1 MPGMRGGSGGQRTVM
16 EDKRA
21 VYAALYAR
29 LHDELLG
36 WCKRRVRDGCAYV
49 SADDLSQAT
58 WARVWQHLDRYTE
71 THDGNGTAEGRI
83 KTWVYTVARRI
94 HIDLM
99 RHERVVVWTSLDR
112 TVGTGWHP
120 VVDDIAIA
128 VQDRFEAVNASATL
142 TAGLAAEHLDLLR
155 LAGSDMT
162 RGEIATLLR
171 LSPDQVKARLSVARG
186 RAFAALGI
194 PRTTIRRRR
203 RHRYTARYGGVT
215 TAGDP
220 PDAALGQPHI
230 HPVT

>member
-1 MPGMRGGSGGQRTVM
+1 MRRGAGGERTVND
-16 EDKRA
+16 DKRA
-21 VYAALYAR
+21 VYAALYDR
-29 LHDELLG
+29 LADELLG
-36 WCKRRVRDGCAYV
+36 WCKRRVRGGGAYV
-49 SADDLSQAT
+49 SAEDLSQAT
-58 WARVWQHLDRYTE
+58 WARVWHALDRYTE

-94 HIDLM
+94 YIDLM
-99 RHERVVVWTSLDR
+99 RHEGVVMWQSLDR
-112 TVGTGWHP
+112 AVGYGWHP
-120 VVDDIAIA
+120 VVDDIAAA
-128 VQDRFEAVNASATL
+128 VLDRCDAVTASATL

-162 RGEIATLLR
+162 RSEIATLLR

-203 RHRYTARYGGVT
+203 RRRYTARYGGIT
-215 TAGDP
+215 LACDP
-220 PDAALGQPHI
+220 SDSALGQPHI